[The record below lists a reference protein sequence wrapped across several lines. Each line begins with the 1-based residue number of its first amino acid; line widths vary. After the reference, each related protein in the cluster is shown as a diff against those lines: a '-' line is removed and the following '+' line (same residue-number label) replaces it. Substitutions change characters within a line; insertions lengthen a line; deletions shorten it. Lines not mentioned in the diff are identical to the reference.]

1 MQSKELRQAIKQAAR
16 KLFDTDIEPQLSRPE
31 EAFGDY
37 ATNAAL
43 QLAKAAAKTPQQI
56 ARELSDELKNLPGI
70 AEVSIAGPGFINFK
84 LTNQAILQAALAAG
98 NINPTLAG
106 QEVLSEYGDPNP
118 FKEMH
123 IGHLYQYIIG
133 DAISGVL
140 ESAGAQVRRL
150 SYHGDVGLHVAKWL
164 WGIYQH
170 FGWDEQAASAALHGD
185 ADKGLGY
192 YYALGAKA
200 YDEDE
205 TAKAEIE
212 TINNQV
218 YARDHAGINRMYDLG
233 KRFSFDSF
241 DKILDLLS
249 IKTDKRYLESH
260 SAQWGTEVVKQNVGK
275 VFTESQG
282 AIIYEGEKAG
292 LHTRVFITSRGL
304 PTYEAKD
311 LGLAELKAQDFP
323 KAARS
328 IIITAHEQA
337 EYFKVMLAA
346 LAEIDK
352 PTAEKTTHLSNGFL
366 SLSSGK
372 MSSREGNVYAAM
384 DLLLEVKAAVHK
396 QYPDSPVRK
405 DVTFA
410 AVKYAFLKHRLGSDI
425 VYDIDESI
433 SLEGNSGPYLQY
445 AHARACSIVEKWQG
459 TSIKGQ
465 EEKGRNLGTWHLALD
480 TSERSLARKIGEYPE
495 AVQKSLDE
503 LMPHHIC
510 TYLYELAQ
518 TFNRFYEAS
527 RIIGDE
533 REAVRLQLVEA
544 YRQALAG
551 GLSLLNIAAPERM

>member
-1 MQSKELRQAIKQAAR
+1 
-16 KLFDTDIEPQLSRPE
+16 
-31 EAFGDY
+31 
-37 ATNAAL
+37 
-43 QLAKAAAKTPQQI
+43 
-56 ARELSDELKNLPGI
+56 
-70 AEVSIAGPGFINFK
+70 
-84 LTNQAILQAALAAG
+84 
-98 NINPTLAG
+98 
-106 QEVLSEYGDPNP
+106 
-118 FKEMH
+118 
-123 IGHLYQYIIG
+123 
-133 DAISGVL
+133 
-140 ESAGAQVRRL
+140 
-150 SYHGDVGLHVAKWL
+150 
-164 WGIYQH
+164 
-170 FGWDEQAASAALHGD
+170 
-185 ADKGLGY
+185 
-192 YYALGAKA
+192 
-200 YDEDE
+200 
-205 TAKAEIE
+205 
-212 TINNQV
+212 
-218 YARDHAGINRMYDLG
+218 
-233 KRFSFDSF
+233 
-241 DKILDLLS
+241 
-249 IKTDKRYLESH
+249 
-260 SAQWGTEVVKQNVGK
+260 
-275 VFTESQG
+275 
-282 AIIYEGEKAG
+282 
-292 LHTRVFITSRGL
+292 L

-445 AHARACSIVEKWQG
+445 AHARACSILAKAGEKPAPAG
-459 TSIKGQ
+459 G
-465 EEKGRNLGTWHLALD
+465 ELEAG
-480 TSERSLARKIGEYPE
+480 ERSLARKIGEYPE

-533 REAVRLQLVEA
+533 REAARLQLVEA